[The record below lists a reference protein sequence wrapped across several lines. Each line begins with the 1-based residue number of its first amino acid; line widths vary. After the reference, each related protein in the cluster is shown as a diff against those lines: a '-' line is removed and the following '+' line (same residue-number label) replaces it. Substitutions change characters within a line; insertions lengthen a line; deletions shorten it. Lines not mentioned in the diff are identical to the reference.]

1 MINTSAKFWNFPGQS
16 RSRAAMLGALV
27 ATLMLSGQASYTA
40 QQAFDYV
47 FGAPAHAQSNGD
59 IAKYAKAAY
68 EIEKLRQ
75 SRYAEAK
82 RLMGGNVPGDV
93 CRQQDIPGNV
103 RSICDSFLTESR
115 QIIERNGMTVAQFNE
130 LTRRKDRD
138 ANLQRQIQQELL
150 RLQKGK

>member
-1 MINTSAKFWNFPGQS
+1 MINPSAKFWNFTRQS
-16 RSRAAMLGALV
+16 RSRATVLGALV
-27 ATLMLSGQASYTA
+27 ATLTLSGYAAYPA

-47 FGAPAHAQSNGD
+47 FGAPAHAQSSD
-59 IAKYAKAAY
+59 VAKYAKAAY

-103 RSICDSFLTESR
+103 RSICDSFLSESR
-115 QIIERNGMTVAQFNE
+115 QIIERNGMTATQFNE
-130 LTRRKDRD
+130 MTRRKDRD